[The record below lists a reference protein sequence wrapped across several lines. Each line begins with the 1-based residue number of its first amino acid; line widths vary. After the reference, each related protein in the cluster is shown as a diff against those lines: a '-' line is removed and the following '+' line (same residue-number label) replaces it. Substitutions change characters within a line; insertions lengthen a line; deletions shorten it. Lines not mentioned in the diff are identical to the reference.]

1 MESCCLFLKQKDYS
15 FLPPPLLLLL
25 LFLFASKRSKT
36 TSRFHNTPFWTQR
49 PQFLW
54 RWQILLFVFFCW
66 ENRRDLYRSPPRLHW
81 PISFNS
87 ITPYAGAYV
96 AIFSSHLPSP
106 IVSAIY
112 WLTLRHCI
120 VHRLEHPQFCFCCP
134 ESRIHLLPL
143 TSIHQ
148 PPFFDCGPAAR
159 RLSRVPRIA
168 RYLHPLPFCVVPRS
182 GDGDGDVHEAW

>member
-15 FLPPPLLLLL
+15 FLPPPLLSL
-25 LFLFASKRSKT
+25 LFLFASKQSKT
-36 TSRFHNTPFWTQR
+36 TSRFHNTPFGTQR

-81 PISFNS
+81 PISFNP
-87 ITPYAGAYV
+87 ITPFVGAYV

-120 VHRLEHPQFCFCCP
+120 VHRLEHPQFYFCCP
-134 ESRIHLLPL
+134 RISHTLAS
-143 TSIHQ
+143 TNVD
-148 PPFFDCGPAAR
+148 PPATFL
-159 RLSRVPRIA
+159 RLRPRCSA
-168 RYLHPLPFCVVPRS
+168 VVPRTS
-182 GDGDGDVHEAW
+182 HRTVSTPFTFLRCPEEWGWRRGRA